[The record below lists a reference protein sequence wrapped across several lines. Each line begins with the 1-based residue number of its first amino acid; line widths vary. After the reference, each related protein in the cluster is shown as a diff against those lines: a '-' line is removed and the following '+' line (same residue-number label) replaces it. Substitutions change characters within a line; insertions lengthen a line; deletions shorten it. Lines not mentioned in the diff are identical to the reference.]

1 MERQGLPKG
10 SKGQPPPLLRGH
22 LLQVRLRCSKPHRA
36 PSEAKASSE
45 SRSCADDSGCHPR
58 PHAEEWSTARSEGSP
73 HSPWFLLPPLTCLI
87 KTYAVPLRAGG
98 TRCFCSLS
106 LSRQRLHRTG
116 SVSWWHR
123 QRELAV
129 LVRSGKA
136 VPKPSLVA
144 SDFP

>member
-1 MERQGLPKG
+1 MSSSQARSCVLAERGGLSQDSYSWRGRGLPKG

-22 LLQVRLRCSKPHRA
+22 LLQVRLRCFKPHRA

-58 PHAEEWSTARSEGSP
+58 PHAEEWLTARSEGSL

-98 TRCFCSLS
+98 ARCFCSLS
-106 LSRQRLHRTG
+106 LSP
-116 SVSWWHR
+116 SKAAPHR
-123 QRELAV
+123 QRELVAQAV
-129 LVRSGKA
+129 
-136 VPKPSLVA
+136 
-144 SDFP
+144 